1 MNKTALKTLIQGLEH
16 RLELAAKKKQE
27 ENDLFGQMSYHFV
40 MAGLHTAIEDA
51 KKLLDLEKEQI
62 INAIKLTIEKEYTEQ
77 TWANCKS
84 ITDQAEQYY
93 NETYKNE

>member
-27 ENDLFGQMSYHFV
+27 ESDVFGQISYHFV
-40 MAGLHTAIEDA
+40 MAGLQTGIEDA

-62 INAIKLTIEKEYTEQ
+62 MDAWNEGMCIQDTNDICAEY
-77 TWANCKS
+77 
-84 ITDQAEQYY
+84 YY
-93 NETYKNE
+93 NETYNNE

>member
-40 MAGLHTAIEDA
+40 MTGLETGIEDA
-51 KKLLDLEKEQI
+51 KKLLDLEKQQI
-62 INAIKLTIEKEYTEQ
+62 IEAVDHCLASVKLSDDKTIFTA
-77 TWANCKS
+77 T
-84 ITDQAEQYY
+84 TAEQYY
-93 NETYKNE
+93 HQTYNNE